1 MESVNEYAR
10 YVEHNSVEFA
20 VVDKNDNIL
29 FYYDKDK
36 VLRIPYGHVSVD
48 SLPCEIKELPRMINY
63 EESIFPFALLDS
75 LNNILLYYDNEKQ
88 FHIPGGALSEDSLPG
103 RFVSHINDD
112 NLLFAV
118 LDKNDNI
125 ILAYGKNRTLY
136 IDGFLSTGG
145 SVSSGNRGTVCERN
159 SEKQEIIENDAV
171 PNVMGESFGNPVI
184 SKRLQL
190 MITTDTHE
198 LTDSFK
204 NAIDAALAFST
215 IDAVLHLGDF
225 GNNPDPGTDNYS
237 ANKKIIDAVGKPLFM
252 TPGNH
257 DVGTN
262 SSYVRYC
269 KSEEELYER
278 FVKPSVDRGFLKSGE
293 YQENKCYY
301 YHDFTPYNLR
311 LIMLYP
317 YDSGDEFDTNYW
329 EPVAPYDSSYDNLAA
344 RSYTQGEYVN
354 IPGHTKHSFFC
365 KEEVAVQYIQS
376 PGGRAW
382 TENGGVRTD
391 YHYEYNPR
399 YKMVRYYVWYRQA
412 QLDWLVVKLN
422 EAKSLGYDVIIAQH
436 YPLLYGGNTLLGAR
450 YATETRFHNPY
461 RGNSIEFE
469 VRYDINPDDH
479 TSDKNIIAQIV
490 DKYINGGTIN
500 KTVYPYGKK
509 NCTERHSDLEG
520 WGLDDA
526 TSLAPVT
533 LNYRFDGG
541 GRVLFLNGHNHSD
554 CIAKSDMLGMT
565 QIGFLCGTLSDV
577 PNCDIVRTGANP
589 KKADTATV
597 LTMDHEKVHLTRL
610 GIDTTIRVGSD
621 GRLIRKDNEIIVF

>member
-103 RFVSHINDD
+103 SFAFHVNSD
-112 NLLFAV
+112 NLIFAV
-118 LDKNDNI
+118 IDKNDNI
-125 ILAYGKNRTLY
+125 ILAYDKNRTLY
-136 IDGFLSTGG
+136 IDGLLSADGLLPG
-145 SVSSGNRGTVCERN
+145 LINKGIVCERN
-159 SEKQEIIENDAV
+159 LDKQEIIENDAV
-171 PNVMGESFGNPVI
+171 ACVGGESFGNPVI
-184 SKRLQL
+184 NKRLQL
-190 MITTDTHE
+190 LITTDTHE
-198 LTDSFK
+198 LTESFK
-204 NAIDAALAFST
+204 NATEAALGFPT

-225 GNNPDPGTDNYS
+225 GNNIDPGIDNYS
-237 ANKKIIDAVGKPLFM
+237 ANKKIINAVGKPLFM

-278 FVKPSVDRGFLKSGE
+278 FVKPSVDRGFLKNDE
-293 YQENKCYY
+293 YQENKCNYF
-301 YHDFTPYNLR
+301 HDFNPYCLR

-317 YDSGDEFDTNYW
+317 YDSGDEFDTEYW
-329 EPVAPYDSSYDNLAA
+329 DPIPYDSSYENLAA
-344 RSYTQGEYVN
+344 RSYTQGEFVN
-354 IPGHTKHSFFC
+354 IPGHTKHSFMC
-365 KEEVAVQYIQS
+365 KRAVVVQNIQS

-382 TENGGVRTD
+382 TENDGIRTD

-399 YKMVRYYVWYRQA
+399 YKMVRYYVWYSQS
-412 QLDWLVVKLN
+412 QLDWLVTKLN
-422 EAKSLGYDVIIAQH
+422 EAKLLGYDVIIAQH
-436 YPLLYGGNTLLGAR
+436 YPLLYGGNTSLGAR

-461 RGNSIEFE
+461 RGNSMEFE
-469 VRYDINPDDH
+469 VRYGINPDDN

-500 KTVYPYGKK
+500 KTVYPYGMK
-509 NCTERHSDLEG
+509 NSSDRYSDFEG
-520 WGLDDA
+520 SGLDNA
-526 TSLAPVT
+526 TGLAPVT
-533 LNYRFDGG
+533 LNYSFDGG

-554 CIAKSDMLGMT
+554 CIVKSETLGMT

-577 PNCDIVRTGANP
+577 PNCDTVRTGFNP
-589 KKADTATV
+589 KNADTATV
-597 LTMDHEKVHLTRL
+597 LSMEKEKVHLTRL
-610 GIDTTIRVGSD
+610 GIDSTIRVGSD
-621 GRLIRKDNEIIVF
+621 GRLIKKDNEIITF